1 VGGPAL
7 REQIA
12 RTRDFEGVTGR
23 ITLGPDRDA
32 VKPAIIVKLHDGKPV
47 FAAEVSP

>member
-12 RTRDFEGVTGR
+12 RTRDFDGVTGR

-32 VKPAIIVKLHDGKPV
+32 VKPAIIVKLVKGEPV